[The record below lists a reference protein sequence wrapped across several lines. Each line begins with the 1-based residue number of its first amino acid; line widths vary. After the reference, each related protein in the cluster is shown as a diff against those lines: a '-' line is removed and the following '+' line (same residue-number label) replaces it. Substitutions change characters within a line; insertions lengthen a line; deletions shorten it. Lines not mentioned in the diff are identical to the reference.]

1 MSSKKEKHWITKE
14 PNFKINEMAWRFS
27 PSDSLLHV
35 HIPKCG
41 GTWLKQIIYDNPH
54 GSHRFNYGHLPVIA
68 IKKILEDLGYDWND
82 FKPFTI
88 VRNPWDRLWSSY
100 KYTKWG
106 GSEVNLKILLGE
118 DGKPITK
125 QSKSNTVWMKPPKE
139 TPFYDHNK
147 VIMDQLQDESM
158 DKVEKGWIQ
167 NNMLT
172 KSNFKEYIT
181 NLYKLIKPTS
191 YNSNISWERKIAHN
205 IYLAPQI
212 SYIVDNDNN
221 IIVPN
226 IFKSTEMG
234 KLLDWAEENSAD
246 KHIKRRSKL
255 RASYNKSNNQIHYQN
270 VYDDEMINMVGE
282 LYADD
287 IDKFNFDYKE

>member
-1 MSSKKEKHWITKE
+1 MSSKKLKHWISDE
-14 PNFKINEMAWRFS
+14 PNYKINERSWRFS
-27 PSDSLLHV
+27 PSDSLLHI

-41 GTWLKQIIYDNPH
+41 GSWLKQIIYDNPH
-54 GSHRFNYGHLPVIA
+54 GSHRFNYGHLPAMA
-68 IKKILEDLGYDWND
+68 IKKILEEDGYDWNE

-106 GSEVNLKILLGE
+106 GSELNLKVLLGA
-118 DGKPITK
+118 DGDPNEL
-125 QSKSNTVWMKPPKE
+125 NTVWLKPQSE
-139 TPFYDHNK
+139 TLFFDHNK
-147 VIMDQLQDESM
+147 VVMKQLQDESM

-191 YNSNISWERKIAHN
+191 YGYKNISWEKKIDHN
-205 IYLAPQI
+205 IYLSPQI
-212 SYIVDNDNN
+212 SYIVDKDNN

-234 KLLDWAEENSAD
+234 KLLDWAEENSKD
-246 KHIKRRSKL
+246 KNIKRRSTI
-255 RASYNKSNNQIHYQN
+255 RTSYNKSNNQIHYQN
-270 VYDDEMINMVGE
+270 VYDDDMINMVGE

-287 IDKFNFDYKE
+287 IEKFDFDYKE

>member
-1 MSSKKEKHWITKE
+1 
-14 PNFKINEMAWRFS
+14 
-27 PSDSLLHV
+27 
-35 HIPKCG
+35 
-41 GTWLKQIIYDNPH
+41 
-54 GSHRFNYGHLPVIA
+54 
-68 IKKILEDLGYDWND
+68 
-82 FKPFTI
+82 
-88 VRNPWDRLWSSY
+88 
-100 KYTKWG
+100 
-106 GSEVNLKILLGE
+106 
-118 DGKPITK
+118 K